1 MKPPKV
7 LLVDDDIEFVKA
19 LAERCLSLGMEVQ
32 KAHNTLTALTILGL
46 GTPDIICLDVEMP
59 TGNGLGVREFLMS
72 NPSVAR
78 VPVIMLTGHRNE
90 GTIRRCAELRAR
102 YVHKTPDYWPHLKRA
117 FYEIRPELADRA
129 S

>member
-19 LAERCLSLGMEVQ
+19 LAARCVGLGMEVQ

-72 NPSVAR
+72 DPTVAE
-78 VPVIMLTGHRNE
+78 VPVVILTGHRNE
-90 GTIRRCAELRAR
+90 GTIKRCAELRAR
-102 YVHKTPDYWPHLKRA
+102 YVHKSPDYWPRLRKA
-117 FYEIRPELADRA
+117 FGEIRPELADA
-129 S
+129 PN